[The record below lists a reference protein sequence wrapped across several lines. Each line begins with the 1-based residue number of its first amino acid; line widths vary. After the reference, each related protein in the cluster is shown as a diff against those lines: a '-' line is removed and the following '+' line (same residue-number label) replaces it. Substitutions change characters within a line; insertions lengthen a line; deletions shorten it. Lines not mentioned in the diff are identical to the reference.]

1 MFGTPRR
8 RAKRNI
14 AGDRVAAAGNDE
26 IDLWRVAR
34 VDPVAEPQS
43 QPKRRRAA
51 RNQRAHQP
59 HAIGDETADRA
70 LLDGQRPD
78 ALHRRE
84 HAVREI
90 EMARIIV
97 GEQKDFERIHRGSF
111 SILLGDPPGPP
122 NVGSLVFRKSAR
134 QNPAI
139 AVTLPSDPANSS
151 GAQRLITNYF
161 VCVGAQKAST
171 TWLTAVLSQHP
182 DIFTTP
188 VKEIHYFDHVR
199 GISPHL
205 SDRKRRQRFR
215 KYLQRLAFDWP
226 RFGDYRSQWGWYRAY
241 MQSPI
246 DDAWYEGLFS
256 HRGGAR
262 LAGEATPEY
271 AILGEE
277 GFRHI
282 KRLAPDAKA
291 IFVMRNP
298 LDRHGRSFSISSRR
312 RTRAG
317 PARETTRR
325 DAFWDSEYSVL
336 MRDYPKT
343 IDALIAV
350 FGADRV
356 KFLFFEDVHTDRGA
370 AIRSLCAF
378 LGVAFEP
385 GYFSK
390 LDDRKNVS
398 PPLAIPSELRAKL
411 IEQTRDI
418 AEGVRD
424 RLGDIPQSW
433 RDDFAIPARV
443 SD

>member
-1 MFGTPRR
+1 
-8 RAKRNI
+8 
-14 AGDRVAAAGNDE
+14 
-26 IDLWRVAR
+26 
-34 VDPVAEPQS
+34 
-43 QPKRRRAA
+43 
-51 RNQRAHQP
+51 
-59 HAIGDETADRA
+59 
-70 LLDGQRPD
+70 
-78 ALHRRE
+78 
-84 HAVREI
+84 
-90 EMARIIV
+90 
-97 GEQKDFERIHRGSF
+97 
-111 SILLGDPPGPP
+111 
-122 NVGSLVFRKSAR
+122 
-134 QNPAI
+134 
-139 AVTLPSDPANSS
+139 
-151 GAQRLITNYF
+151 LITNYF

-171 TWLTAVLSQHP
+171 TWLTSALSQHP

-215 KYLQRLAFDWP
+215 KYLQRLVFDWP
-226 RFGDYRSQWGWYRAY
+226 RLAGHRRQWDWYRAY

-246 DDAWYEGLFS
+246 DDAWYERLFS

-298 LDRHGRSFSISSRR
+298 LEQAWSQFRHFEHKEDARG
-312 RTRAG
+312 AG
-317 PARETTRR
+317 EGEGKAER
-325 DAFWDSEYSVL
+325 FWDSKYSVL

-343 IDALIAV
+343 IDDLIAV
-350 FGADRV
+350 FGEARV
-356 KFLFFEDVHTDRGA
+356 KFLFYEDVHADRGA
-370 AIRSLCAF
+370 AIRSLCEF
-378 LGVAFEP
+378 LGVAFDP
-385 GYFSK
+385 GYFSD
-390 LDDRKNVS
+390 LDSRKNVS
-398 PPLAIPSELRAKL
+398 PPSAIPSELRAGL

-418 AEGVRD
+418 ANGVRD